1 MSKFMP
7 CCIGLIAM
15 FMGPTAVATE
25 PGTPMNCTDLV
36 LVPGLNCTPLSNP
49 GQGFVFRNV
58 ESVVDNDG
66 RIYTE
71 NAGSLA
77 DVIRELGF
85 CGSRKIVELS
95 LIDQIGAGGTKTSIA
110 SVNERCLNPSTN
122 TSEGLRLSSLMFDP
136 VRGDLIVVL
145 TSTCG
150 PDAATCQNYGGGNW
164 MARISGFTPLADVLP
179 QPPQPPAQCNNG
191 IDDDGDDAI
200 DMNDKDCKS
209 PVDND
214 ESRP

>member
-15 FMGPTAVATE
+15 LMGPAAVATE

-36 LVPGLNCTPLSNP
+36 LAPGLSCTPLSNP

-110 SVNERCLNPSTN
+110 SVNERCLNPATN

-145 TSTCG
+145 SSTCG
-150 PDAATCQNYGGGNW
+150 PDTATCQNYGDGNW

-191 IDDDGDDAI
+191 IDDDGDNAI